1 MRQLPWPTL
10 VQWGCDHQWHV
21 THTRAGWPE
30 PWPRV
35 RYMRCW
41 RCRLRVKTEER
52 LAVPWNEKDLVAHVK
67 ALLPEGEA
75 VHLRDKGISEWPL
88 GRLNGILA
96 RHGLMIHAGKG
107 HDAKRSVACSDRYG
121 RVEPYEVFELRHTA
135 TKRRKRSE
143 GGR

>member
-1 MRQLPWPTL
+1 MRHLPWPTL
-10 VQWGCDHQWHV
+10 GQWGCDHHWHV

-35 RYMRCW
+35 RYMRCR
-41 RCRLRVKTEER
+41 RCGLRVKTEEH
-52 LAVPWNEKDLVAHVK
+52 LAVPWGEKDLVAHVK
-67 ALLPEGEA
+67 ALLPEGKA
-75 VHLRDKGISEWPL
+75 MHLRDKGIAELPL

-107 HDAKRSVACSDRYG
+107 HDTKRSVACADRYG

-135 TKRRKRSE
+135 TRRQKRNA
-143 GGR
+143 GGH